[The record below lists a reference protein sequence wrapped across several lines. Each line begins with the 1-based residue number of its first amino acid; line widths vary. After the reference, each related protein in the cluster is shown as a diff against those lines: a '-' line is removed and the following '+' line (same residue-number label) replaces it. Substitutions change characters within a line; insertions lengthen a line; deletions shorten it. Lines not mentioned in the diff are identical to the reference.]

1 MSSSSDSFSATPA
14 DALARAQ
21 ALDTNFSF
29 VVQAPAGS
37 GKTTLL
43 TQRILALL
51 ARCAEPE
58 AVLAITFTRKA
69 AAEMR
74 ERVLSALHQAA
85 ANAPVD
91 GVVQVTTRA
100 LALQVLSVDATHGWN
115 LLQNPARLKVQTI
128 DSLCHWLAARLPIL
142 SRTGASLRVA
152 SDAKDL
158 YRLAAQRTIGEIESR
173 DALAVALMVL
183 LRHFDA
189 EVDRVESLL
198 ADMLARRESW
208 LEITTSIHAQSS
220 ETVLR
225 EMLEDS
231 IEYLVQERLIKT
243 RALLP
248 EQLASRLWPL
258 SAQAALLAPTQTP
271 GTAQLGAID
280 ATGLSGRAEQLP
292 AWKTLAW
299 QLLTRQGEY
308 RKKLTKTEGF
318 PASTA
323 LKKEFDELLGELR
336 ELPGLESGLA
346 AVAALPAVGYSDE
359 QWQVLL
365 ALNTVLTAAAAQLSA
380 VFAEQGQ
387 VDFSAVTHAALQ
399 ALGTDEE
406 PSDLTLA
413 LDYKFQHILVDEF
426 QDTSRPQV
434 QLLTRLTAGW
444 QSGDGRTLFLVGDPM
459 QSIYAFRQADVGLF
473 LKVRN
478 LGLGSIELRP
488 LLLTAN
494 FRSRPTLVEW
504 VNRAFARVFPS
515 QEDYSRGAI
524 RHSPAT
530 AVRAHAANSGAT
542 LRLLKDAD
550 LTAEAQEAATLIES
564 LLQEQP
570 RRSIAVLARSRRP
583 LTTLAQALQ
592 ARSIRYQGVDL
603 VPLVERL
610 AVRDV
615 IALTRAVLHR
625 GDRTAWLAVL
635 HAPFI
640 GLDLESFWHV
650 CAGDPDATVWSL
662 LHDEAA
668 LEGLSHAARLVLGRV
683 MPVLERTLADVGRR
697 PLAELVEATW
707 LSLGGPATVQR
718 AEDLQNV
725 ATYFA
730 RLDTLERAG
739 DLPDP
744 AGLEEALGELYALP
758 DAEGDPN
765 LQLLT
770 VHRAKGL
777 EWDVVIVLG
786 LGRTTR
792 RQGTELLQR
801 LEYARVGRDSSL
813 VLAPHRA
820 GAETKEPLESWVK
833 GILAE
838 RAELELARLLYV
850 ACTRAREALHLI
862 GHVTSSKEGVLPQ
875 HAPPQ
880 RGTLLSSLW
889 TAIAEDVDRGVIV
902 LQTAPSA
909 NSAAVFSAIA
919 ENPLAGA
926 ECLSPEWVPPPVRA
940 SIIDLIDLPRPAGP
954 SEFDFEWAGF
964 SARHVG
970 TVVHA
975 EFEYISNI
983 SLDRYDIHKQARTR
997 VWTTRL
1003 QELGVPGAQ
1012 LATTL
1017 ERVRRAVL
1025 ATLDDKRGRWLFAS
1039 THREAASEVE
1049 LSYLRQNRLI
1059 TLRIDRTFIAEDGT
1073 RWIIDYKTSEHQ
1085 GSDLADFLAQEQLRY
1100 AEQLGSYAQAMRLL
1114 EPTRPIK
1121 LGLYFPMHSAWL
1133 EWPANASTAS

>member
-1 MSSSSDSFSATPA
+1 MSRVEASDNATPA
-14 DALARAQ
+14 DAVARTQ

-43 TQRILALL
+43 TQRMLALL
-51 ARCAEPE
+51 ARCTEPE

-74 ERVLSALHQAA
+74 ERVLMALQHAA
-85 ANAPVD
+85 MGLPVD
-91 GVVQVTTRA
+91 GVVHLTTRA
-100 LALQVLSVDATHGWN
+100 LALQVLAVDATHGWN

-142 SRTGASLRVA
+142 SRTGASLRIA
-152 SDAKDL
+152 TEPKDL
-158 YRLAAQRTIGEIESR
+158 YRLAAQRTIGEIDNR
-173 DALAVALMVL
+173 DSLATALMVL

-189 EVDRVESLL
+189 EVDRVETLL
-198 ADMLARRESW
+198 ADMLARRDSW
-208 LEITTSIHAQSS
+208 LEITTSVQAQSS
-220 ETVLR
+220 EIQLR
-225 EMLEDS
+225 ATLEES
-231 IEYLVQERLIKT
+231 IQYLVQEQLTHT

-248 EQLASRLWPL
+248 EPLAQRLWPL
-258 SAQAALLAPTQTP
+258 SAQAAQLVPTQTP
-271 GTAQLGAID
+271 GTEQLGIVNNAGLPAC
-280 ATGLSGRAEQLP
+280 ATQLP
-292 AWKTLAW
+292 AWKTLVS
-299 QLLTRQGEY
+299 QLLTLGGKF
-308 RKKLTKTEGF
+308 RKKLTAKEGVPKNTPLKTEF
-318 PASTA
+318 
-323 LKKEFDELLGELR
+323 EELLGELH
-336 ELPGLESGLA
+336 ELPALEKALA
-346 AVAALPAVGYSDE
+346 AVAKLPGLQYSDE

-365 ALNTVLTAAAAQLSA
+365 ALNEVLTAAAAQLSA

-434 QLLTRLTAGW
+434 QLLSRLTAGW

-459 QSIYAFRQADVGLF
+459 QSIYGFREADVGLF

-478 LGLGSIELRP
+478 IGLGSIELRP

-494 FRSRPTLVEW
+494 FRSRPTLVNW
-504 VNRAFARVFPS
+504 VNRVFASVFPA

-530 AVRAHAANSGAT
+530 AVRPHAAGSGAT
-542 LRLLKDAD
+542 FRLLQDVAVED
-550 LTAEAQEAATLIES
+550 EGQEAANLIES
-564 LLQEQP
+564 LLQQQP
-570 RRSIAVLARSRRP
+570 RPSIAVLARSRRP
-583 LTTLAQALQ
+583 LTAVAQALQ
-592 ARSIRYQGVDL
+592 ARNVRYQGVEL

-615 IALTRAVLHR
+615 IALTRALLHR

-635 HAPFI
+635 RAPFI
-640 GLDLESFWHV
+640 GLDLEALWHI
-650 CAGDPDATVWSL
+650 CAAEPNATVWSL
-662 LHDEAA
+662 LRNESA
-668 LEGLSHAARLVLGRV
+668 LAQLSDAARRVLRRV
-683 MPVLERTLADVGRR
+683 VPVLEHGLADVGRR
-697 PLAELVEATW
+697 PLAELIEATW
-707 LSLGGPATVQR
+707 LSLGGSATVQR
-718 AEDLQNV
+718 AEDVQNV
-725 ATYFA
+725 ATYLA
-730 RLDTLERAG
+730 RLDALERAG

-744 AGLEEALGELYALP
+744 AGLEDALGELYALP

-765 LQLLT
+765 VQLLT
-770 VHRAKGL
+770 IHRAKGL
-777 EWDVVIVLG
+777 EWDVVLVVG
-786 LGRTTR
+786 LSR
-792 RQGTELLQR
+792 RARNQSAELLQW
-801 LEYARVGRDSSL
+801 LEYAREGRDSSL

-820 GAETKEPLESWVK
+820 GTEKKEALESWVT
-833 GILAE
+833 GILGE
-838 RAELELARLLYV
+838 RTELELARLLYV
-850 ACTRAREALHLI
+850 ACTRAREELYLI
-862 GHVTSSKEGVLPQ
+862 GHLKSGKEGITPQ

-880 RGTLLSSLW
+880 RGTLLGSLW
-889 TAIAEDVDRGVIV
+889 RAISEEVGSGAIEVLTARPGASVVSGSIV
-902 LQTAPSA
+902 PM
-909 NSAAVFSAIA
+909 
-919 ENPLAGA
+919 PLAA
-926 ECLSPEWVPPPVRA
+926 MECLSPEWMPPPVRP
-940 SIIDLIDLPRPAGP
+940 SIVELIDPPRPVGP

-983 SLDRYDIHKQARTR
+983 GLGRYDIAQQARAKM
-997 VWTTRL
+997 WATRL
-1003 QELGVPGAQ
+1003 QELGVPSVQ
-1012 LATTL
+1012 LATAL

-1025 ATLDDKRGRWLFAS
+1025 TTLDDVRGRWLFAA
-1039 THREAASEVE
+1039 THREAVSEFE
-1049 LSYLRQNRLI
+1049 LTYRRNNRLL

-1085 GSDLADFLAQEQLRY
+1085 GSDLANFLAQEQVRY
-1100 AEQLGSYAQAMRLL
+1100 AEQLGSYAHVMHLL
-1114 EPTRPIK
+1114 EPTRPIQ

-1133 EWPANASTAS
+1133 EWPASASTAA